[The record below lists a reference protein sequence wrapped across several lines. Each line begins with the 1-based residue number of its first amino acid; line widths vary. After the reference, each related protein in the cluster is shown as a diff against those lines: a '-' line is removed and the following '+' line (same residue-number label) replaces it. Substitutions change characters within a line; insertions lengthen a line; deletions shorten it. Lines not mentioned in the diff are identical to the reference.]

1 MGAFRLT
8 RYRGSVVRRFSLLL
22 VASAILPMAAV
33 GVVYDR
39 YARSLLEEFTG
50 ERIRG
55 QLAATASRVGSFIE
69 ARTFQLE
76 TIATYPAPP
85 TTVPGAAL
93 ASLVRIEADAADLYG
108 ILFFSDGGAL
118 VRAIGGQAA
127 AGPPYWSEFDF
138 DLATLP
144 RRVVGETSVIGPVP
158 PRDGQSGWFLLQQRL
173 HGGGAVALQVRLASV
188 TELMGTTSVAEVVRP
203 ILRTPAGDFD
213 ARGLP
218 TTARGEVVAGPEVLP
233 GWRPCLVVDPEE
245 LLRPFQAARVALLLA
260 SIFAAGAIAWVLVT
274 MAGKLKLRVDLLAHG
289 AEVVA
294 AGDFSHR
301 VPLEGDDEI
310 GLLATTFNRM
320 ASRLGRLID
329 RTVRM
334 KRLAALGE
342 FSTGVAHEVR
352 NPLATLKTTVQALA
366 RLEEDRERSALLAS
380 MLQEIDR
387 MGRAMEDILVFGRP
401 QAPEQREV
409 VLGEVLP
416 AMLGLTAPE
425 AAERGVSLAAEGD
438 LDAVAVVDR
447 DHLSQI
453 LLNLIQNALHASS
466 AGSRIVIRVS
476 ADETQVVVEVS
487 DTGRGIAPAE
497 LAHVFEPFFTTKP
510 GGTGLGLPISRQLA
524 ELNGGGLVLESTPGQ
539 GTTARVTL
547 RPKGRSNV
555 EYTDHR

>member
-1 MGAFRLT
+1 MGAFNLSKL
-8 RYRGSVVRRFSLLL
+8 RGSVVRRFSLLL
-22 VASAILPMAAV
+22 VASAILPMVVV
-33 GVVYDR
+33 GLVYDR
-39 YARSLLEEFTG
+39 YAKSLLEEFTG
-50 ERIRG
+50 ERIRA

-69 ARTFQLE
+69 ARTYQLE

-85 TTVPGAAL
+85 ATRPGAAL

-108 ILFFSDGGAL
+108 ILFFADSGAL

-138 DLATLP
+138 DLASLP
-144 RRVVGETSVIGPVP
+144 RRLVGETSVIGPVP

-173 HGGGAVALQVRLASV
+173 NGGGAVALQVRLASV
-188 TELMGTTSVAEVVRP
+188 TELMGTPSAAEVVRP
-203 ILRTPAGDFD
+203 FLRTPAGDFD

-218 TTARGEVVAGPEVLP
+218 ISTARGEIVVGPEVFP
-233 GWRPCLVVDPEE
+233 GWRPCLVVDPDE

-260 SIFAAGAIAWVLVT
+260 SIFAGVAIAWLLAS
-274 MAGKLKLRVDLLAHG
+274 MAGKLQHRVDLLAHG
-289 AEVVA
+289 AEVVS

-310 GLLATTFNRM
+310 SLLAKTFNRM
-320 ASRLGRLID
+320 ASRLGRLIE

-366 RLEEDRERSALLAS
+366 RVEKDAERSALLAS

-387 MGRAMEDILVFGRP
+387 MGRAMQDILVFGRP
-401 QAPEQREV
+401 RAPEQRE
-409 VLGEVLP
+409 LPLAEVLP
-416 AMLGLTAPE
+416 GLVGLSAPE
-425 AAERGVSLAAEGD
+425 AAQRGVSLTAEGD
-438 LDAVAVVDR
+438 LEAVVEVDP

-466 AGSRIVIRVS
+466 AGGRIVIRVS
-476 ADETQVVVEVS
+476 ADEAQVTIEVRDGGS
-487 DTGRGIAPAE
+487 GIAPGK

-510 GGTGLGLPISRQLA
+510 GGTGLGLSISRQLA
-524 ELNGGGLVLESTPGQ
+524 ELNGGGLVLESTVGQ
-539 GTTARVTL
+539 GTTARLTL
-547 RPKGRSNV
+547 RPRGRAHV
-555 EYTDHR
+555 ESLDH

>member
-1 MGAFRLT
+1 MDAFRLT

-39 YARSLLEEFTG
+39 YARGLLEEFTG

-69 ARTFQLE
+69 ARTYQLE
-76 TIATYPAPP
+76 NIATYPAPP
-85 TTVPGAAL
+85 TTLPGAAL

-108 ILFFSDGGAL
+108 ILFFSDSGAL

-144 RRVVGETSVIGPVP
+144 RRVDGETSIIGPVP

-188 TELMGTTSVAEVVRP
+188 TELMGTASAAEVVRP

-218 TTARGEVVAGPEVLP
+218 TTARGKVVVGPEVLP
-233 GWRPCLVVDPEE
+233 GWQPCLVVDPDE

-260 SIFAAGAIAWVLVT
+260 SIFAAGAIAWLLAT
-274 MAGKLKLRVDLLAHG
+274 MAGKLKRRVDLLAHG
-289 AEVVA
+289 AEVVS
-294 AGDFSHR
+294 AGDFTHR

-310 GLLATTFNRM
+310 SLLAKTFNRM
-320 ASRLGRLID
+320 ASRLGILID

-366 RLEEDRERSALLAS
+366 RVEKDRERSALLAS

-401 QAPEQREV
+401 RAPEQREV
-409 VLGEVLP
+409 VLGDVLP
-416 AMLGLTAPE
+416 GMLGLTALE
-425 AAERGVSLAAEGD
+425 AAQRGVSLAAEGD
-438 LDAVAVVDR
+438 LQAVAVVDR

-453 LLNLIQNALHASS
+453 LLNLIQNAIHASA
-466 AGSRIVIRVS
+466 AGSRVVVRVS

-487 DTGRGIAPAE
+487 DTGSGIAPGK
-497 LAHVFEPFFTTKP
+497 LAHVFEPFFTSKP
-510 GGTGLGLPISRQLA
+510 GGTGLGLSISRQLA
-524 ELNGGGLVLESTPGQ
+524 ELNGGGLVLESTVGQ

-547 RPKGRSNV
+547 RPRERASV
-555 EYTDHR
+555 EYPDH

>member
-1 MGAFRLT
+1 
-8 RYRGSVVRRFSLLL
+8 
-22 VASAILPMAAV
+22 
-33 GVVYDR
+33 
-39 YARSLLEEFTG
+39 
-50 ERIRG
+50 
-55 QLAATASRVGSFIE
+55 VGSFIE
-69 ARTFQLE
+69 ARTYQLE
-76 TIATYPAPP
+76 NIATYPAPP

-108 ILFFSDGGAL
+108 ILFFSDSGAL

-144 RRVVGETSVIGPVP
+144 RRVDGETSVIGPVP

-188 TELMGTTSVAEVVRP
+188 TELMGTTSAAEVVRP

-213 ARGLP
+213 GRGLP
-218 TTARGEVVAGPEVLP
+218 TTARGKVVVGPEVLP
-233 GWRPCLVVDPEE
+233 GWQPCLVVDPDE

-260 SIFAAGAIAWVLVT
+260 SIFAAGAIAWLLAT
-274 MAGKLKLRVDLLAHG
+274 MAGKLKRRVDLLAHG
-289 AEVVA
+289 AEVVS
-294 AGDFSHR
+294 AGDFTHR

-310 GLLATTFNRM
+310 SLLAKTFNRM
-320 ASRLGRLID
+320 ASRLGILID

-366 RLEEDRERSALLAS
+366 RVEKDRERSALLAS

-401 QAPEQREV
+401 RAPEQREV
-409 VLGEVLP
+409 VLGDVLP
-416 AMLGLTAPE
+416 GMLGLTAPE
-425 AAERGVSLAAEGD
+425 AAQRGVSLVAEGD
-438 LDAVAVVDR
+438 LQAVAVVDR

-453 LLNLIQNALHASS
+453 LLNLIQNAIHASA
-466 AGSRIVIRVS
+466 AGSRVVVRVS
-476 ADETQVVVEVS
+476 ADETQVVIEVG
-487 DTGRGIAPAE
+487 DAGGGIAPGK

-510 GGTGLGLPISRQLA
+510 GGTGLGLSISRQLA
-524 ELNGGGLVLESTPGQ
+524 ELNGGGLVLESTVGQ

-547 RPKGRSNV
+547 RPRGRSSV
-555 EYTDHR
+555 EYPDH